1 MTSTNSQVR
10 TNARLTWIGAVL
22 LVIGFL
28 GHFFAARAIG
38 GTYIAYRD
46 HIFGFV
52 FLTLVSAA
60 IVGGLGW
67 KFWKGRRDITLL
79 IVGLLQAIIGIWV
92 YTQRFSVHG

>member
-1 MTSTNSQVR
+1 M
-10 TNARLTWIGAVL
+10 TWIGAVL

-79 IVGLLQAIIGIWV
+79 IVGILQAIIGIWV